1 MIGKEDAPLARFIRK
16 RLLMLIPVVIGV
28 SVVVFILMQLTP
40 GDPAQII
47 LGPQASKHD
56 LENLRTKMGLNDP
69 IYVQYFRFLF
79 GILTLNFGTSIKD
92 GVPVLT
98 SILQHL
104 PATIELTAAAM
115 VIALLIGIPA
125 GIISSTKQYSF
136 FDNVSTL
143 GGLVGFSMPNYW
155 LSMMLI
161 LLFAVQLGWLPV
173 SGYGGLA
180 FLILPAI
187 SLGTQTAAV
196 FLRFTRSSMLEV
208 LRSDYIRTAR
218 AKGLT
223 DRKVIYLHA
232 FRNALI
238 PIITVVGLQ
247 VGVLLEGA
255 ILTEAVFS
263 WPGIG
268 RFMIDAI
275 NAKDFPVVQ
284 SSVVLIALLFVFV
297 NLIVDVLYAYVD
309 PRIKA
314 QYK

>member
-1 MIGKEDAPLARFIRK
+1 
-16 RLLMLIPVVIGV
+16 MLIPVVIGV
-28 SVVVFILMQLTP
+28 SIIVFILMQLTP
-40 GDPAQII
+40 GDPAQIL
-47 LGPQASKHD
+47 LGPQAGEED
-56 LENLRTKMGLNDP
+56 VQNLREQMGLNDP
-69 IYVQYFRFLF
+69 LIVQYFRFLI
-79 GILTLNFGTSIKD
+79 GIATFDFGTSIQD
-92 GVPVLT
+92 GQPVLQQ
-98 SILQHL
+98 ILSHF
-104 PATIELTAAAM
+104 PATIKLTLAAM
-115 VIALLIGIPA
+115 VVALLIGIPI

-161 LLFAVQLGWLPV
+161 LLFSVQLGWLPV
-173 SGYGGLA
+173 SGYGGLI
-180 FLILPAI
+180 FLVLPAI

-196 FLRFTRSSMLEV
+196 FLRMTRSSMLEV
-208 LRSDYIRTAR
+208 LHSDYIRTAR
-218 AKGLT
+218 AKGIT
-223 DRKVIYLHA
+223 ERKVVYAHA
-232 FRNALI
+232 LRNALI

-247 VGVLLEGA
+247 VGALLEGA
-255 ILTEAVFS
+255 ILTEAVFA

-284 SSVVLIALLFVFV
+284 GSVVFIAFVFVFV
-297 NLIVDVLYAYVD
+297 NLLVDILYAYVD

>member
-1 MIGKEDAPLARFIRK
+1 MLRFILK
-16 RLLMLIPVVIGV
+16 RILMLIPVVIGV
-28 SVVVFILMQLTP
+28 SIIVFILMQLTP
-40 GDPAQII
+40 GDPAQIL
-47 LGPQASKHD
+47 LGPQAGEED
-56 LENLRTKMGLNDP
+56 VQNLREQMGLNDP
-69 IYVQYFRFLF
+69 LIVQYFRFLI
-79 GILTLNFGTSIKD
+79 GIATFDFGTSIQD
-92 GVPVLT
+92 GQPVLQQ
-98 SILQHL
+98 ILSHF
-104 PATIELTAAAM
+104 PATIKLTLAAM
-115 VIALLIGIPA
+115 VVALLIGIPI

-161 LLFAVQLGWLPV
+161 LLFSVQLGWLPV
-173 SGYGGLA
+173 SGYGGLI
-180 FLILPAI
+180 FLVLPAI

-196 FLRFTRSSMLEV
+196 FLRMTRSSMLEV
-208 LRSDYIRTAR
+208 LHSDYIRTAR
-218 AKGLT
+218 AKGIT
-223 DRKVIYLHA
+223 ERKVVYAHA
-232 FRNALI
+232 LRNALI

-247 VGVLLEGA
+247 VGALLEGA
-255 ILTEAVFS
+255 ILTEAVFA

-284 SSVVLIALLFVFV
+284 GSVVFIAFVFVFV
-297 NLIVDVLYAYVD
+297 NLLVDILYAYVD

>member
-1 MIGKEDAPLARFIRK
+1 MLRFIGK
-16 RLLMLIPVVIGV
+16 RLLMLIPVILGV
-28 SVVVFILMQLTP
+28 SFIVFILMQFTP
-40 GDPAQII
+40 GDPAQIM
-47 LGPQASKHD
+47 LGAQAG
-56 LENLRTKMGLNDP
+56 EEEVQNLREQMGLNDP
-69 IYVQYFRFLF
+69 LYLQYGRFLL
-79 GILTLNFGTSIKD
+79 GILTLDFGTSIQT
-92 GVPVLT
+92 GQPVLQ
-98 SILQHL
+98 SILEHF
-104 PATIELTAAAM
+104 PATIQLTFFAM
-115 VIALLIGIPA
+115 LIALAIGIPI

-173 SGYGGLA
+173 SGYGGIL

-196 FLRFTRSSMLEV
+196 FLRMTRSSMLEV
-208 LRSDYIRTAR
+208 LRSDYIRTAK
-218 AKGLT
+218 AKGLA
-223 DRKVIYLHA
+223 DRKITYSHA
-232 FRNALI
+232 LRNALI
-238 PIITVVGLQ
+238 PIVTVAGLQ
-247 VGVLLEGA
+247 VGALLEGA

-275 NAKDFPVVQ
+275 HAKDYPIVQ
-284 SSVVLIALLFVFV
+284 GSVVFVAFIFVFV
-297 NLIVDVLYAYVD
+297 NLLVDVMYAYID
-309 PRIKA
+309 PRIKS

>member
-1 MIGKEDAPLARFIRK
+1 
-16 RLLMLIPVVIGV
+16 MLIPVVIGV
-28 SVVVFILMQLTP
+28 SIIVFLLMQMTP

-47 LGPQASKHD
+47 LGPQAGEED
-56 LENLRTKMGLNDP
+56 VQNLREQMGLNDP
-69 IYVQYFRFLF
+69 LIVQYFRFLL
-79 GILTLNFGTSIKD
+79 GIATFDFGTSIQD
-92 GVPVLT
+92 GQPVLQQ
-98 SILQHL
+98 ILSHF
-104 PATIELTAAAM
+104 PATIKLTLAAM
-115 VIALLIGIPA
+115 VVALLIGIPI

-161 LLFAVQLGWLPV
+161 LLFSVQLGWLPV
-173 SGYGGLA
+173 SGYGGLI
-180 FLILPAI
+180 FLVLPAI

-196 FLRFTRSSMLEV
+196 FLRMTRSSMLEV
-208 LRSDYIRTAR
+208 LHSDYIRTAR
-218 AKGLT
+218 AKGIT
-223 DRKVIYLHA
+223 ERKVVYAHA
-232 FRNALI
+232 LRNALI

-247 VGVLLEGA
+247 VGALLEGA
-255 ILTEAVFS
+255 ILTEAVFA

-284 SSVVLIALLFVFV
+284 GSVVFIAFVFVFV
-297 NLIVDVLYAYVD
+297 NLLVDILYAYVD

>member
-1 MIGKEDAPLARFIRK
+1 
-16 RLLMLIPVVIGV
+16 MLVPVVIGV
-28 SVVVFILMQLTP
+28 SIIVFILMQLTP
-40 GDPAQII
+40 GDPAQIL
-47 LGPQASKHD
+47 LGPQAGEED
-56 LENLRTKMGLNDP
+56 VQNLREQMGLNDP
-69 IYVQYFRFLF
+69 LIVQYFRFLL
-79 GILTLNFGTSIKD
+79 GIATFDFGTSIQD
-92 GVPVLT
+92 GQPVLQQ
-98 SILQHL
+98 ILSHF
-104 PATIELTAAAM
+104 PATIKLTLAAM
-115 VIALLIGIPA
+115 VVALLIGIPI

-161 LLFAVQLGWLPV
+161 LLFSVQLGWLPV
-173 SGYGGLA
+173 SGYGGLI
-180 FLILPAI
+180 FLVLPAI

-196 FLRFTRSSMLEV
+196 FLRMTRSSMLEV
-208 LRSDYIRTAR
+208 LHSDYIRTAR
-218 AKGLT
+218 AKGIT
-223 DRKVIYLHA
+223 ERKVVYAHA
-232 FRNALI
+232 LRNALI

-247 VGVLLEGA
+247 VGALLEGA
-255 ILTEAVFS
+255 ILTEAVFA

-284 SSVVLIALLFVFV
+284 GSVVFIAFVFVFV
-297 NLIVDVLYAYVD
+297 NLLVDILYAYVD

>member
-1 MIGKEDAPLARFIRK
+1 
-16 RLLMLIPVVIGV
+16 MLIPVVIGV
-28 SVVVFILMQLTP
+28 SIIVFILMQMTP

-47 LGPQASKHD
+47 LGPQAGEED
-56 LENLRTKMGLNDP
+56 VQNLREQMGLNDP
-69 IYVQYFRFLF
+69 LIVQYFRFLL
-79 GILTLNFGTSIKD
+79 GIATFDFGTSIQD
-92 GVPVLT
+92 GQPVLQQ
-98 SILQHL
+98 ILSHF
-104 PATIELTAAAM
+104 PATIKLTLAAM
-115 VIALLIGIPA
+115 VVALLIGIPI
-125 GIISSTKQYSF
+125 GIISSTRQYSF

-161 LLFAVQLGWLPV
+161 LLFSVQLGWLPV
-173 SGYGGLA
+173 SGYGGLI
-180 FLILPAI
+180 FLVLPAI

-196 FLRFTRSSMLEV
+196 FLRMTRSSMLEV
-208 LRSDYIRTAR
+208 LHSDYIRTAR
-218 AKGLT
+218 AKGIT
-223 DRKVIYLHA
+223 ERKVVYAHA
-232 FRNALI
+232 LRNALI

-247 VGVLLEGA
+247 VGALLEGA
-255 ILTEAVFS
+255 ILTEAVFA

-284 SSVVLIALLFVFV
+284 GSVVFIAFVFVFV
-297 NLIVDVLYAYVD
+297 NLLVDILYAYVD

>member
-1 MIGKEDAPLARFIRK
+1 MMLRFILK
-16 RLLMLIPVVIGV
+16 RILMLIPVVIGV
-28 SVVVFILMQLTP
+28 SIIVFILMQLTP
-40 GDPAQII
+40 GDPAQIL
-47 LGPQASKHD
+47 LGPQAGEED
-56 LENLRTKMGLNDP
+56 VQNLREQMGLNDP
-69 IYVQYFRFLF
+69 LIVQYFRFLI
-79 GILTLNFGTSIKD
+79 GIATFDFGTSIQD
-92 GVPVLT
+92 GQPVLQQ
-98 SILQHL
+98 ILSHF
-104 PATIELTAAAM
+104 PATIKLTLAAM
-115 VIALLIGIPA
+115 VVALLIGIPI

-161 LLFAVQLGWLPV
+161 LLFSVQLGWLPV
-173 SGYGGLA
+173 SGYGGLI
-180 FLILPAI
+180 FLVLPAI

-196 FLRFTRSSMLEV
+196 FLRMTRSSMLEV
-208 LRSDYIRTAR
+208 LHSDYIRTAR
-218 AKGLT
+218 AKGIT
-223 DRKVIYLHA
+223 ERKVVYAHA
-232 FRNALI
+232 LRNALI

-247 VGVLLEGA
+247 VGALLEGA
-255 ILTEAVFS
+255 ILTEAVFA

-284 SSVVLIALLFVFV
+284 GSVVFIAFVFVFV
-297 NLIVDVLYAYVD
+297 NLLVDILYAYVD